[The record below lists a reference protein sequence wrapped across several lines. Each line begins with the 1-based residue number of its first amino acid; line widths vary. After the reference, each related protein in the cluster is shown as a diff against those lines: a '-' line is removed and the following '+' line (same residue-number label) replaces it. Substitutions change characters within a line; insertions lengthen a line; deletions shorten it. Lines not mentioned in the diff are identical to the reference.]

1 MSQIIVLGRWLELA
15 DDTYET
21 SRREMFKRISEKNL
35 LHVPA
40 YLLHWSVELYLKAF
54 LLHHDAFVR
63 GHNLN
68 TLFIRCLA
76 IDQRLNDISFRND
89 EVPFDQKYWIEKINI
104 YGENGL
110 YALVLVA
117 QKNNWQ
123 LFDTSLGEM
132 IDLKNP
138 ANNGYQKFQDY
149 VRYIQGL

>member
-68 TLFIRCLA
+68 NLFIRCLA

-104 YGENGL
+104 YGENGGMRYL
-110 YALVLVA
+110 DSTRPVWEFQVTIYDFL
-117 QKNNWQ
+117 
-123 LFDTSLGEM
+123 D
-132 IDLKNP
+132 DL
-138 ANNGYQKFQDY
+138 
-149 VRYIQGL
+149 VRYIRENVDKNKDISGFI